1 MGERLTRAQQQQRTR
16 QRLLDAAE
24 TLFAEHGIHRTSL
37 DDVAAEAGLTKG
49 AIYANFEGKNGL
61 LTAIL
66 ERRNADDHIADTDP
80 AADPAVS
87 MAGWLGHLGDS
98 YESSLSL
105 PQTRRF
111 AMAFVEFWLHSMRT
125 PAARDAVAQWLRTVR
140 EHNAKEIT
148 ERCGGEPPMP
158 AGQLATLMTA
168 LDIGV
173 AFQHLIDPE
182 DVPADLYA
190 RGLTAILGGEGMGS

>member
-1 MGERLTRAQQQQRTR
+1 MITTCDLGREERPQRWSGLNNGALT
-16 QRLLDAAE
+16 
-24 TLFAEHGIHRTSL
+24 
-37 DDVAAEAGLTKG
+37 
-49 AIYANFEGKNGL
+49 
-61 LTAIL
+61 
-66 ERRNADDHIADTDP
+66 
-80 AADPAVS
+80 
-87 MAGWLGHLGDS
+87 
-98 YESSLSL
+98 SS
-105 PQTRRF
+105 
-111 AMAFVEFWLHSMRT
+111 AFVEFWLHSMRT

-182 DVPADLYA
+182 HVPADLYA
-190 RGLTAILGGEGMGS
+190 RGLTAIIGPDELGS